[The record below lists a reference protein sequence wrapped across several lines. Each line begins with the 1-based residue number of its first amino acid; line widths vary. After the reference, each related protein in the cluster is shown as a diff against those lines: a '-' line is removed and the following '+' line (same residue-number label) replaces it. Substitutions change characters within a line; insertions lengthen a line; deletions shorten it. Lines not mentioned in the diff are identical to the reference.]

1 MTKILIVDD
10 EPRILLLMKSLLKA
24 NGFEVET
31 AKDGPAALEIVRSG
45 EIQIVVTDLRMSP
58 MDGMSLFKE
67 INPTFHVRKQNPSG
81 CWGFAHRSSLHSR
94 FRRVG
99 SFA

>member
-1 MTKILIVDD
+1 MADKKWTSLPEFRIPIQYENAGKYLRALVQEKID
-10 EPRILLLMKSLLKA
+10 EML
-24 NGFEVET
+24 
-31 AKDGPAALEIVRSG
+31 
-45 EIQIVVTDLRMSP
+45 
-58 MDGMSLFKE
+58 
-67 INPTFHVRKQNPSG
+67 NPTFHVRKQNPSG